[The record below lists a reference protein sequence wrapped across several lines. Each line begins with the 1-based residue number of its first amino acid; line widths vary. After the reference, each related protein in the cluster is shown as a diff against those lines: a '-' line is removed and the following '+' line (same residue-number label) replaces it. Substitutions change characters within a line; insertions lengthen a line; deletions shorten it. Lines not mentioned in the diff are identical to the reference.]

1 MMRKSAW
8 FAALWTT
15 AAQALTPAEWKKQSI
30 YQVLTDRF
38 AKTDGSTDACSNL
51 RNYCGGTYQGLINKL
66 DYIQGMGFTAIW
78 ISPIVKNLEET
89 TPYGDAYHG
98 YWAEDIYSLN
108 SHFGTEDDLK
118 NLSTA
123 LHNRGMYLMLDVVT
137 NHMGYDGC
145 GTCVQYSDFNPFN
158 SASYYHSY
166 CAIDYSNNTSVQV
179 CWQGDNTVS
188 LPDIRTEDSG
198 VRDTFNGWITDIVST
213 YGIDG
218 LRIDSTKHVEKGFF
232 PGFQSAAGVHVL
244 GEVYDGDPSVFPD
257 WLNYVSGLLNYPA
270 YYWITRA
277 FQSTSATTTE
287 LLNGINT
294 MKGSMETTVL
304 GTFLENH
311 DQARFAS
318 LTSDKALAKNAIAL
332 TMLMDGT
339 PIIYQGQ
346 EQGFSGAED
355 PNNREALWTS
365 GYSTT
370 AELYTWIAKVNAIRL
385 AAAAT
390 GTGYNDYRAVP
401 TAPDSHTIALRKGS
415 AGAQVVS
422 VHTNIGAR
430 GSQYSVSLASSF
442 TGFTANLA
450 LTEVMGCTATAADG
464 SGNLALTMG
473 TTAQIYV
480 PTTLLSGTGICNGTD
495 TGGGSGGACASV
507 SITFNEL
514 VTTAYGE
521 TIKVVG
527 NVAELGNWNPS
538 GGVTLSASSYT
549 ASNPL
554 WKGTVALTSPGSTL
568 SYKYV
573 RVSSSGTVTWEAD
586 PNHSLALSAATC
598 SSGAIT
604 VNDSWQ
610 S

>member
-1 MMRKSAW
+1 MRQSLW
-8 FAALWTT
+8 LAALWASTI
-15 AAQALTPAEWKKQSI
+15 QALTPAEWKKQSI

-38 AKTDGSTDACSNL
+38 AKTNGSTDACGNL
-51 RNYCGGTYQGLINKL
+51 RNYCGGTYQGIINKL

-78 ISPIVKNLEET
+78 ISPIVKNIEAT
-89 TPYGDAYHG
+89 TGYGDAYHG
-98 YWAEDIYSLN
+98 YWAQDIYSLN
-108 SHFGTEDDLK
+108 SHFGTEEDLA
-118 NLSTA
+118 NLSAA
-123 LHNRGMYLMLDVVT
+123 LHSRGMYLMLDVVT
-137 NHMGYDGC
+137 NHMGYNGC
-145 GTCVQYSDFNPFN
+145 GTCVQYDIFNPFN

-166 CAIDYSNNTSVQV
+166 CSINYADTTSIQQ

-188 LPDIRTEDSG
+188 LPDLRTEDGG
-198 VRDTFNGWITDIVST
+198 VRDTFNAWVADIVST
-213 YGIDG
+213 YSIDG
-218 LRIDSTKHVEKGFF
+218 LRIDSTKHVEKGFW

-277 FQSTSATTTE
+277 FQSTSATMTE

-304 GTFLENH
+304 GTFMENH

-332 TMLMDGT
+332 TILMDGT

-365 GYSTT
+365 GYATT
-370 AELYTWIAKVNAIRL
+370 GDLYAWIARLNAVRR

-390 GTGYNDYRAVP
+390 GSGYNDYRAVP
-401 TAPDSHTIALRKGS
+401 AAPDSHTLALRKGA

-422 VHTNIGAR
+422 VHTNVGA
-430 GSQYSVSLASSF
+430 GGGTYAVALAPDL
-442 TGFTANLA
+442 TGFTAGQA
-450 LTEVMGCTATAADG
+450 LTEVMGCSAAAADA

-473 TTAQIYV
+473 PTAQVYV
-480 PTTLLSGTGICNGTD
+480 PTALLAGTGICNGTD
-495 TGGGSGGACASV
+495 SGSCASV
-507 SITFNEL
+507 SINFTER
-514 VTTAYGE
+514 VTTSYGE

-527 NVAELGNWNPS
+527 NVPELGSWDPS
-538 GGVTLSASSYT
+538 KGVALSASSYT
-549 ASNPL
+549 SANPV
-554 WKGTVALTSPGSTL
+554 WTGAVALTSPGPTL
-568 SYKYV
+568 AYKYV
-573 RVSSSGTVTWEAD
+573 RVASGGAVTWEAD
-586 PNHSLALSAATC
+586 PNHEIALSAAAC
-598 SSGAIT
+598 SAGTIAVS
-604 VNDSWQ
+604 DSWQ
-610 S
+610 G